1 MLDLT
6 EINRM
11 QSGGTVP
18 AGQVIA
24 NERREE
30 KETNGSS
37 IPGLS
42 DSPVSVN
49 SGQAPPTANPEIA
62 PGPRPPPRRQF
73 RRPADVFDS
82 KLYQPTK
89 LSEKVFIPV
98 KDYPKVGAFNSVF
111 NGILIIWSRLDR
123 NKFPLL
129 LYSGILIFRTLG
141 CLKLLI
147 S

>member
-1 MLDLT
+1 MFGLT

-24 NERREE
+24 NERRDE

-42 DSPVSVN
+42 DSPVSVS
-49 SGQAPPTANPEIA
+49 SGQAPPTTNPEIA

-98 KDYPKVGAFNSVF
+98 KDYPKVGALSSVQLF
-111 NGILIIWSRLDR
+111 GLVWTAISP
-123 NKFPLL
+123 PLL
-129 LYSGILIFRTLG
+129 LYSGILIIRTLNF
-141 CLKLLI
+141 LKLLI
-147 S
+147 L